1 MEHRDQA
8 AQIRSGEELDVGRVR
23 DYLGENIPGLSG
35 ELTIRQFPRGFS
47 NLTYLLE
54 MGGRQMV
61 LRRPPHGT
69 KAKSAH
75 DMGREFKVLS
85 ALQGTYPYCPQPL
98 AFCQDPE
105 VLGCDFYVMERLEG
119 VIIRK
124 DLPQGFNLSPEQVR
138 SLFTRLLEVQLELHS
153 IDYEAVGLGDF
164 GKPAGYVERQVTG
177 WCKRYRAARTDDAP
191 DFEAVMAWLNE
202 HMPPDAARATIVHN
216 DFKLDNVV
224 VDAGDPTKIIGVLDW
239 EMATIGDP
247 LMDLGNTLAYWVQAE
262 DPDERQLM
270 RSMPSN
276 LEGALTRREV
286 IELYAGRTGRT
297 IAEFDY
303 YYCFGLFRLAV
314 IAQQIY
320 YRFYHGQTQ
329 DERFAALIFG
339 VNVLEKAASQVMEQ
353 TVG

>member
-8 AQIRSGEELDVGRVR
+8 AQIRSGEELDTARVQTFLA
-23 DYLGENIPGLSG
+23 DNIPGLDG
-35 ELTIRQFPRGFS
+35 DLTIRQFPRGFS

-75 DMGREFKVLS
+75 DMNREFKVLS
-85 ALQGTYPYCPQPL
+85 ALHGTYAYCPQPL

-105 VLGCDFYVMERLEG
+105 VMGCDFYVMERLEG
-119 VIIRK
+119 IIIRK
-124 DLPQGFNLSPEQVR
+124 DLPSGLALSRDQVR
-138 SLFTRLLEVQLELHS
+138 TLFTRLMEVQLELHS

-191 DFEAVMAWLNE
+191 DFETVMAWLGQN
-202 HMPPDAARATIVHN
+202 MPPDAQRATIVHN
-216 DFKLDNVV
+216 DFKLDNLV
-224 VDAGDPTKIIGVLDW
+224 VDSGDPTRITGVLDW

-247 LMDLGNTLAYWVQAE
+247 LMDLGNTLAYWVQAD
-262 DPDERQLM
+262 DPQERQLM

-286 IELYAGRTGRT
+286 IDLYARRTGRPL
-297 IAEFDY
+297 EDFQY
-303 YYCFGLFRLAV
+303 YYCFGLFRLAA

-320 YRFYHGQTQ
+320 YRYYHGQTQ
-329 DERFAALIFG
+329 DQRFAALIFG
-339 VNVLEKAASQVMEQ
+339 VNVLDKAAKKVIEQ
-353 TVG
+353 IAG